1 MSTNAVTHIKS
12 LKQSRKK
19 PVLSVLIPYFRDDPT
34 ALLQALLSQTADK
47 TGIEILIYDDG
58 TGDANLNAKIC
69 AAVKSA
75 HSPVHLMIAHQNKG
89 RSAARNALQEN
100 AKADWVLFLDADMR
114 PVSPHFLRDYT
125 ALIKAEASDVIFG
138 GFTVAEKA
146 DTPDQELHRALSEV
160 SDCLSLAAR
169 QAAGPQFVASS
180 NLAVRKSVLAA
191 EGFDDGFTG
200 WGWEDS
206 EWAARASKRFA
217 LIHADIPALHLG
229 LESTATLLR
238 RFKTSGPNYVRF
250 TQKHPEL
257 AQSLSLFQ
265 ISQTLRKTPGQKLM
279 RPFLKLAISLNVMP
293 IKLRLLALKLWR
305 ASYYA
310 EAFSADNF
318 ASKALAT

>member
-1 MSTNAVTHIKS
+1 MTQNTITHITS
-12 LKQSRKK
+12 LKPSSQT
-19 PVLSVLIPYFRDDPT
+19 PLLSVLIPYFRDDPT
-34 ALLQALLSQTADK
+34 ALLRALLSQTTEKDSR
-47 TGIEILIYDDG
+47 IEILIYDDG
-58 TGDANLNAKIC
+58 TGDADLNAKVC

-89 RSAARNALQEN
+89 RSAARNALQAQ

-114 PVSPHFLRDYT
+114 PVSPAFLSDYT
-125 ALIKAEASDVIFG
+125 ALIEAETADVIFG
-138 GFTVAEKA
+138 GFTVADKA

-180 NLAVRKSVLAA
+180 NLAVRKSVLDA
-191 EGFDDGFTG
+191 EGFDDGFAG

-229 LESTATLLR
+229 LESTSTLLR
-238 RFKTSGPNYVRF
+238 RFSTSGPNYVRF

-265 ISQTLRKTPGQKLM
+265 ISQKLRRTPGQKLM
-279 RPFLKLAISLNVMP
+279 RPFLKIAVSLNFMP

-310 EAFSADNF
+310 EAFSSESF
-318 ASKALAT
+318 SSKALA

>member
-1 MSTNAVTHIKS
+1 MSAVTHIKS
-12 LKQSRKK
+12 LKQSRQR

-34 ALLQALLSQTADK
+34 ALLQALLSQTESQN
-47 TGIEILIYDDG
+47 GIEILIYDDG
-58 TGDANLNAKIC
+58 TGDAALNAKVC

-114 PVSPHFLRDYT
+114 PVSPQFLTDYT
-125 ALIKAEASDVIFG
+125 ALIKADAADVIFG

-206 EWAARASKRFA
+206 EWAARASKRFD

-229 LESTATLLR
+229 LESTDTLLR
-238 RFKTSGPNYVRF
+238 RFSTSGPNYVRF
-250 TQKHPEL
+250 TEKHPDL
-257 AQSLSLFQ
+257 AQTLSLFQ
-265 ISQTLRKTPGQKLM
+265 ISQKLRKTPGQKLM
-279 RPFLKLAISLNVMP
+279 RPILKLAVSLNVMP

-310 EAFSADNF
+310 EAFT
-318 ASKALAT
+318 SKSVA